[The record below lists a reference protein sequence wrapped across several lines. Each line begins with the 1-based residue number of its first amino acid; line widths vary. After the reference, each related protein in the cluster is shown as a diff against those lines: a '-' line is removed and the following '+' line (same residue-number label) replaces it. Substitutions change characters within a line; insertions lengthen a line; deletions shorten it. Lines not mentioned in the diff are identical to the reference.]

1 MRRTPSR
8 VTLSSHLQCVT
19 VVIMIAGIATS
30 ACEGTGSL
38 AGHTWRLERVVV
50 RSGTEP
56 NGSTTTRE
64 LVADSAPQVRL
75 EMGNASGTRMTGTL
89 VLKVPND
96 RTTRTVEIN
105 ATEAPTGEVTL
116 TASSGVMGSGPITLS
131 GVRHDDQLT
140 VVGSGTKEDFFLDSL
155 LFRRVKSGDEIRTN
169 LIVLQRGDSSL
180 ARNETAASVKSDL
193 RNLVV
198 AQEAFFAD
206 SVRYTR
212 RLGQLVSFFAPNPG
226 STVEIW
232 LSADGW
238 WGRERLG
245 SIECEIYVGSSRGDL
260 RFARREGEPRCSTDR

>member
-1 MRRTPSR
+1 
-8 VTLSSHLQCVT
+8 
-19 VVIMIAGIATS
+19 
-30 ACEGTGSL
+30 
-38 AGHTWRLERVVV
+38 
-50 RSGTEP
+50 
-56 NGSTTTRE
+56 
-64 LVADSAPQVRL
+64 
-75 EMGNASGTRMTGTL
+75 MGNASGTRMTGTL